1 VFASYQDIYSSQIG
15 EPSPFLP
22 VRLDPQR
29 VANENETPK
38 DTEKYMIRGA
48 ESIQKLKNYQ
58 KFWIFS
64 TFKFY
69 KFHNGKS
76 QVI

>member
-29 VANENETPK
+29 VANENETSK
-38 DTEKYMIRGA
+38 DTE
-48 ESIQKLKNYQ
+48 
-58 KFWIFS
+58 
-64 TFKFY
+64 
-69 KFHNGKS
+69 
-76 QVI
+76 